1 MRDATKLDTKKRGE
15 TLCTQINIPIVVA
28 LKSFKSLIKEAK
40 WVATSQVIQIEHQK
54 KRLERKMRFQ
64 YLKKDIFA
72 DTPFDTISN
81 TTSSSHRTHFC

>member
-40 WVATSQVIQIEHQK
+40 WVATSRVIQIEYQK
-54 KRLERKMRFQ
+54 KRLERK
-64 YLKKDIFA
+64 DE
-72 DTPFDTISN
+72 ISVFEKRYICRG
-81 TTSSSHRTHFC
+81 SL